1 MEKFP
6 KSNENVDT
14 KEWFNGVQE
23 ELEKE
28 RAKTQEDYDKEEAQS
43 SIANEGPNT
52 KEWFNGVQEELEKE
66 RAKTQEDYDKESE

>member
-28 RAKTQEDYDKEEAQS
+28 RAKTQEDYDKE
-43 SIANEGPNT
+43 
-52 KEWFNGVQEELEKE
+52 
-66 RAKTQEDYDKESE
+66 SE